1 MSTETLALAANVHSD
16 PTPPPLAPARCCVE
30 NSEAFANLVASFA
43 PLQVASPVSNA
54 AKVQDA
60 AVELPVPRDREGQA
74 EFVAWIAAL
83 EDRPQAEPDDAD
95 GTGQPN
101 EQAPVATSDQA
112 LAIDPALLY
121 PSPTPPLLVLARA
134 ATGAPEPTVATMPTR
149 VELRRS
155 DQQALMSLHH
165 QADAPDPAPTGRG
178 EIQSADGVAVNVPM
192 PRRARGEAPLA
203 TVTTEDTRLPSTQP
217 AGTLAPAVLPV
228 LRARSET
235 HHATSAASDQPVHA
249 AYDGA
254 NSPAGTEPSIA
265 RPGNQT
271 IGAIEPRVGRPGL
284 DVLEAV
290 LVSERQPVVEPPAS
304 QISRSITGALATL
317 APMVD
322 GEGGVVEQARPA
334 VERWLPGDA
343 TVVKA
348 LNVQLH
354 PVELGGVDIRITL
367 RAGSLQLH
375 MRFEHEKSAQSVR
388 ASKAEL
394 TDALIAA
401 GLSVDN
407 LVIDL
412 LRPADIG
419 TSVANSGQPSN
430 SVAGQAERSGAQAG
444 PEQERRGPRSHADFA
459 DPEPGSGEGA
469 AAGQVEARPQCGDI
483 YV

>member
-1 MSTETLALAANVHSD
+1 MSTETLALAANVRLD
-16 PTPPPLAPARCCVE
+16 PTPLPLAPAKCFVE

-43 PLQVASPVSNA
+43 PLQVASPVSDA
-54 AKVQDA
+54 AKVQDD

-74 EFVAWIAAL
+74 EFIARIAAL
-83 EDRPQAEPDDAD
+83 EDRPQPEPDNAD
-95 GTGQPN
+95 GTGRAN
-101 EQAPVATSDQA
+101 EQAPVAASDQS
-112 LAIDPALLY
+112 LAIDPALLC
-121 PSPTPPLLVLARA
+121 PPPAPPLLVLARA
-134 ATGAPEPTVATMPTR
+134 ATGAPEPAVATMPTR
-149 VELRRS
+149 VEPRR
-155 DQQALMSLHH
+155 DDYRAFPMPHH
-165 QADAPDPAPTGRG
+165 QDDAPDPAPPGRG

-192 PRRARGEAPLA
+192 PRRAGGEAPLV
-203 TVTTEDTRLPSTQP
+203 TVTTEDTRLPSTGP
-217 AGTLAPAVLPV
+217 VGTSAPAVLPV

-235 HHATSAASDQPVHA
+235 HHATSAASDRSVHA

-271 IGAIEPRVGRPGL
+271 IGAIEPKVGRPGQ
-284 DVLEAV
+284 DVHEAV
-290 LVSERQPVVEPPAS
+290 TPSERQPASEPPAS
-304 QISRSITGALATL
+304 QIAKSIAGALATL

-334 VERWLPGDA
+334 AERWLPGDA

-354 PVELGGVDIRITL
+354 PVELGGVDIRIAL
-367 RAGSLQLH
+367 RAGSLQLQ
-375 MRFEHEKSAQSVR
+375 MRFEHEKSAESVR
-388 ASKAEL
+388 ASVAEL
-394 TDALIAA
+394 TDALVAA
-401 GLSVDN
+401 GLPVDS

-419 TSVANSGQPSN
+419 TSVSNSGQPSA

-444 PEQERRGPRSHADFA
+444 PEQERRGPRSQSASV
-459 DPEPGSGEGA
+459 DPEPGSGDGTTTGVAEPKHKLG
-469 AAGQVEARPQCGDI
+469 GI